1 MISRVLVI
9 KLGALGDFVMATGP
23 FASIRAFHRD
33 AEIVLLTRK
42 PYESLARAGGWF
54 DRVWIDGKPRWWR
67 FGTVLALKRLLN
79 SGNFDRVYDLQI
91 SDRTSAYYRLFHRPR
106 PEWSGVVRGCSHF
119 NVRRDLVALHPVER
133 HADQLRAAGLD
144 GILPPDISMIDA
156 PLPDGIPEGHW
167 ALIVPG
173 CAPHRPEKRWPA
185 EHFAELCRMTIER
198 GIVPLLIGSRAESA
212 VLEGIAGAH
221 AGIVNLMGRTSLEQ
235 IVALA
240 RHSRFA
246 VGNDTGPMHIAAAAG
261 CPSVVLFSNAS
272 DPRLS
277 RPHGRSVTVLHR
289 NDLADLRVEEVA
301 EAVRCLHVW
310 HPSRTEI

>member
-23 FASIRAFHRD
+23 FASIRAFHHD

-54 DRVWIDGKPRWWR
+54 DRVWIDDKPRWWR
-67 FGTVLALKRLLN
+67 LGSVLALKRLLD
-79 SGNFDRVYDLQI
+79 SGSFGRVYDLQI
-91 SDRTSAYYRLFHRPR
+91 SNRTSAYYRLFHRPR

-133 HADQLRAAGLD
+133 HTDQLRAAGLD

-156 PLPDGIPEGHW
+156 PLPDGIPGGHW

-185 EHFAELCRMTIER
+185 EYFAELCRMTIER
-198 GIVPLLIGSRAESA
+198 GIVPLLIGNRAESA
-212 VLEGIAGAH
+212 VLEGIAGVH

-240 RHSRFA
+240 RRARFA
-246 VGNDTGPMHIAAAAG
+246 VGNDTGPMHIAATAG
-261 CPSVVLFSNAS
+261 CPSAVLFSNAS

-277 RPHGRSVTVLHR
+277 RPHGRSVTVLRR
-289 NDLADLRVEEVA
+289 NDLADLRAEEVA

-310 HPSRTEI
+310 HPSRTET

>member
-33 AEIVLLTRK
+33 AEIALLTRK

-54 DRVWIDGKPRWWR
+54 DRVWIDDKPQWWR
-67 FGTVLALKRLLN
+67 YGAVLALKRLLN
-79 SGNFDRVYDLQI
+79 SGGFDRVYDLQI
-91 SDRTSAYYRLFHRPR
+91 SARTSAYYRLFHRPR
-106 PEWSGVVRGCSHF
+106 PEWCGVARGCSHF

-133 HADQLRAAGLD
+133 NANQLRGAGFD

-156 PLPDGIPEGHW
+156 PLPDGLPGGHW

-185 EHFAELCRMTIER
+185 EHFAELCRLTIER
-198 GIVPLLIGSRAESA
+198 GTVPLLIGSRAESA

-235 IVALA
+235 IAALA
-240 RHSRFA
+240 RRARFA
-246 VGNDTGPMHIAAAAG
+246 VGNDTGPMHIAATAG
-261 CPSVVLFSNAS
+261 CPSAVLFSNAS

-277 RPHGRSVTVLHR
+277 RPRGRSVTVLHR
-289 NDLADLRVEEVA
+289 YDLADLRTEEVA

-310 HPSRTEI
+310 HPSRTET